1 MGVPACNVEI
11 SAENGKA
18 GVNSDAVAPLRRSS
32 ARLQKMQNQKSSSV
46 EVSAENES
54 GSNGIRKESSVS
66 RKNTGRAYRKR
77 KVETPHATV
86 LPQNGVVGEATET
99 PEMVNGGDTII
110 SSSDSL
116 VGKSAHTKVTET
128 LRTFNKYYL
137 HFIQE
142 EEKRCKRQEVDQKSP
157 KSSKSK
163 KNCKTAD
170 DTKRG
175 SKRPDL
181 KAITKMMEMG
191 AILNPEKRFGSI
203 PGIDVGHQFF
213 SRAEMVVVGFH
224 GHWLNGIDFIG
235 SAARNSLLDCSQYTL
250 PLATSIVLSGQYED
264 DQDNCEDVVYTGQGG
279 NNLLG
284 DKRQIRD
291 QVMERGN
298 LGLKNCM
305 EQSIPVRVT
314 RGHQC
319 RKNENSYAGKVYTY
333 DGLYKVVKYW
343 AEKGVSGFTVY
354 KFRLKRLDGQPPLTT
369 NQVYFTRGR
378 IPNSISEIRGLVC
391 EDITGGQE
399 EIPIPVTNLVD
410 EPPIPP
416 KGFTYIKGM
425 KFAKNIIFGTKAPP
439 GCNCQGK
446 CTDPRTCACAK
457 LNGGDFP
464 YVHSH
469 GGRLIEPKAVVF
481 ECGPN
486 CGCGPDCVNRIS
498 QRPPNYRL
506 EVFRTP
512 RMGWGVRSWDY
523 IPSGAPVCE
532 YIGLLMKTDD
542 IDPAADNS
550 YVFDIDCLQTMNALD
565 GRERRLRDVTLPSHV
580 GKVDETSESVPFCI
594 DAGQTGNFA
603 RFINHSCQPNLFV
616 QCVLSNHHDIKLAR
630 VILMAADNIPPL
642 KELTYDYGY
651 ALDSVMGPDG
661 KIKQMLCY
669 CGAADCRKRL
679 F

>member
-1 MGVPACNVEI
+1 MVVPACNMEI

-18 GVNSDAVAPLRRSS
+18 EPDAGAVAPLRRSS
-32 ARLQKMQNQKSSSV
+32 ARLQKMKSQKLTV
-46 EVSAENES
+46 EVSAENDSGTNRIEKES
-54 GSNGIRKESSVS
+54 GVS
-66 RKNTGRAYRKR
+66 RKNTGRVYKKR
-77 KVETPHATV
+77 KVETPHRTV
-86 LPQNGVVGEATET
+86 QLQNGVVGEASET
-99 PEMVNGGDTII
+99 REVVNGGDTITNTNVA
-110 SSSDSL
+110 L
-116 VGKSAHTKVTET
+116 VGKSSHTMVTET

-142 EEKRCKRQEVDQKSP
+142 EYKRCERQEADGKSN

-163 KNCKTAD
+163 KKCIAAD

-235 SAARNSLLDCSQYTL
+235 TAARKSLLDCSQYTL

-264 DQDNCEDVVYTGQGG
+264 DQDNCEEVVYTGQGG

-284 DKRQIRD
+284 NKRQIRD

-314 RGHQC
+314 RGHLC
-319 RKNENSYAGKVYTY
+319 RKTENSYAGKVYTY
-333 DGLYKVVKYW
+333 DGLYQVVKYW

-399 EIPIPVTNLVD
+399 DIPIPVTNLVD
-410 EPPIPP
+410 DPPIPP
-416 KGFTYIKGM
+416 KGFNYIKDM
-425 KFAKNIIFGTKAPP
+425 KYSKNINLRTNAPP
-439 GCNCQGK
+439 GCNCQDK

-486 CGCGPDCVNRIS
+486 CGCGPNCVNRVS

-542 IDPAADNS
+542 LDPAADNS

-565 GRERRLRDVTLPSHV
+565 GREARL
-580 GKVDETSESVPFCI
+580 
-594 DAGQTGNFA
+594 
-603 RFINHSCQPNLFV
+603 
-616 QCVLSNHHDIKLAR
+616 
-630 VILMAADNIPPL
+630 VILLGSSIIAANPICSFN
-642 KELTYDYGY
+642 
-651 ALDSVMGPDG
+651 A
-661 KIKQMLCY
+661 C
-669 CGAADCRKRL
+669 
-679 F
+679 